1 MGYLEDRANL
11 SGKVAA
17 VVGGASGVGAAV
29 TLALAHAGVD
39 IAFCDIKRDA
49 VESTR
54 AEVDQLGRRVTGRV
68 TDALEPEQLAAFY
81 EAFDDD
87 FDRLDIVVNVVGG
100 VLQRHFA
107 DTSVEQWTA
116 DIHRNLGWAMQS
128 MSLAIPRIRAG
139 GRGGSIVSFTTIE
152 AHRGAAGFAA
162 YAGAKAG
169 LTNFSRALAVELGP
183 ERIRVNLIAPD
194 TTPSEGSANAI
205 PEELRAAIPR
215 APREIVGKSFAM
227 YVPMGAPP
235 PVDDLGDAVLFLAS
249 DLSSSITGTTLHVD
263 GGTWAA
269 SGFLHWPG
277 PLGWMPAPPAGLL
290 RPEVFD

>member
-29 TLALAHAGVD
+29 TMALAHAGVD

-54 AEVDQLGRRVTGRV
+54 AEVEQLGRRVTGRV

-81 EAFDDD
+81 EAFDHD

-152 AHRGAAGFAA
+152 AHRGAAGCRAESPTAPWSVSAA
-162 YAGAKAG
+162 WKAAC
-169 LTNFSRALAVELGP
+169 SRS
-183 ERIRVNLIAPD
+183 
-194 TTPSEGSANAI
+194 PSRGRRE
-205 PEELRAAIPR
+205 P
-215 APREIVGKSFAM
+215 APRDRS
-227 YVPMGAPP
+227 GAGFSPHP
-235 PVDDLGDAVLFLAS
+235 
-249 DLSSSITGTTLHVD
+249 
-263 GGTWAA
+263 AA
-269 SGFLHWPG
+269 
-277 PLGWMPAPPAGLL
+277 
-290 RPEVFD
+290 R